1 MEKWFKETDVFIYER
16 GVKLTLINYDV
27 NYRDKVPGDPCCF
40 VSNIYLLP
48 VLPFYSD
55 GKTKLLGQTSVL
67 SDAEIF
73 NSILIDSEISK
84 SIYLENSTIENAKI
98 DALRVSC
105 NSDRE
110 KRIISNSTIVGA
122 NKYKKLNIHLS
133 AENDCLIIKNSQIFL
148 TQEAHM
154 LSGVFLECDSIF
166 RVEDSKIILNEKQKI
181 SLKNSELEIK
191 DSNVCS
197 DINIVNNLITNTK
210 SKIQD
215 SNIYGK
221 VTGGSFSL
229 FNVKSYGYLNFEIS
243 AKDAVLNECSLSQGA
258 CLEVSSAMFFSMAKT
273 ILKDN
278 AHIKIGKTSEN
289 VTICMCNFYNNSKYI
304 SSSSFLDV
312 SYSNFYDN
320 AVVEDCSISKSDVR
334 NNAKVYCSKIEN
346 SKILGRATIG
356 YDIFGKK
363 LKKDF
368 AQKISVKNREICDN
382 FDIFA
387 ASTNHRCF
395 LCDGGTEYEIS
406 SSLVEIVD
414 MHFCLDFA
422 YNSSRPK
429 SDVYKIFETTGAN
442 CDELIDRSQKLI
454 INQLKEKIIISFGV
468 ENFVHFLILFGLI
481 RFFEICSKKEKS
493 EEDDRYILNVKH
505 QFAKTGIIDI
515 VNSVFVRYIN
525 PIIIPKEFL
534 EIDFFGKN
542 IFDKNMDNF
551 IFI

>member
-1 MEKWFKETDVFIYER
+1 LEKWFKETDVFIYER

-55 GKTKLLGQTSVL
+55 GKTKLLGQTSIL

-73 NSILIDSEISK
+73 NSLIIDSEISK
-84 SIYLENSTIENAKI
+84 SICLENSTIENAKI

-105 NSDRE
+105 NSNRE
-110 KRIISNSTIVGA
+110 ERIISNSTIVGA
-122 NKYKKLNIHLS
+122 NKYKTLNIHLS
-133 AENDCLIIKNSQIFL
+133 SEKDYLIVRNSKIFL
-148 TQEAHM
+148 TKEAHV
-154 LSGVFLECDSIF
+154 LSGIFLEYNSVF
-166 RVEDSKIILNEKQKI
+166 RVENSEIILNEKQKI

-191 DSNVCS
+191 DSSVHA
-197 DINIVNNLITNTK
+197 DISIVNSLITNTK

-221 VTGGSFSL
+221 VNGGSFSL
-229 FNVKSYGYLNFEIS
+229 FNVTSYGYLNFGIS
-243 AKDAVLNECSLSQGA
+243 AKDAILNECSISQDA
-258 CLEVSSAMFFSMAKT
+258 CLEVSSSMFFSMAKT

-278 AHIKIGKTSEN
+278 SHIKIGKTSEN
-289 VTICMCNFYNNSKYI
+289 ITIYMCNFYNNSKYI

-320 AVVEDCSISKSDVR
+320 AVAEDCPVSKSDLR
-334 NNAKVYCSKIEN
+334 NDAKVYCSKIEN

-363 LKKDF
+363 LKNYF
-368 AQKISVKNREICDN
+368 AQKIIVKNREICDN

-387 ASTNHRCF
+387 VSTNHRCF
-395 LCDGGTEYEIS
+395 LCDRGTEYEIS
-406 SSLVEIVD
+406 SSLVETID

-442 CDELIDRSQKLI
+442 CDELIDRSKKLI
-454 INQLKEKIIISFGV
+454 INQLKKKIIINFDV
-468 ENFVHFLILFGLI
+468 ENFVHFLIMFGLI

-493 EEDDRYILNVKH
+493 EEDDRYILDVKN
-505 QFAKTGIIDI
+505 QFAKMGIIDI
-515 VNSVFVRYIN
+515 ANNVFVRYIN

-534 EIDFFGKN
+534 DIDFFGKEV
-542 IFDKNMDNF
+542 FDKNTKNF
-551 IFI
+551 ILL